1 MDGACDR
8 YDKRKR
14 KARRTVWR
22 NLKGKG
28 RLEGLDV
35 DGKIVFKLF

>member
-1 MDGACDR
+1 MGGTCGT

-14 KARRTVWR
+14 KSRRNVWE
-22 NLKGKG
+22 NLKEKG

>member
-1 MDGACDR
+1 MGRVCGT

-14 KARRTVWR
+14 KARRNMWE
-22 NLKGKG
+22 NLKGKA

>member
-1 MDGACDR
+1 MGGTCGT
-8 YDKRKR
+8 YDKKK
-14 KARRTVWR
+14 KARRKVWG
-22 NLKGKG
+22 NLKEKS